1 MIPKLLLRHG
11 RLECREGKRLLNRRR
26 EREFQVEEQ
35 TYRGEDRRTDFLA
48 RGR

>member
-1 MIPKLLLRHG
+1 MIPKLLLRND
-11 RLECREGKRLLNRRR
+11 RLECREGKRLLNRR